1 MAEEQPKKD
10 DEPTAKGAV
19 EVDENALDQL
29 AGGAIADRS
38 SPPLD
43 YRESDFALKESTA
56 QGNIVASGPGAG
68 PHLTPEK
75 KI

>member
-1 MAEEQPKKD
+1 MAKEQPKQD
-10 DEPTAKGAV
+10 DESTAKGAV
-19 EVDENALDQL
+19 EVDESDLDQL
-29 AGGAIADRS
+29 AGGAMVDKS

-56 QGNIVASGPGAG
+56 QGNIAASGPGAG
-68 PHLTPEK
+68 PHVTPEK